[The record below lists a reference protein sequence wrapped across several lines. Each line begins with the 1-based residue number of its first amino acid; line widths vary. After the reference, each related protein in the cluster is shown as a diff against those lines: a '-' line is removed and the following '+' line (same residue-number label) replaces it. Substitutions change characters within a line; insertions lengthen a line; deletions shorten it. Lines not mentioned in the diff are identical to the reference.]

1 MAMIDS
7 HSKKTLVFRKM
18 KAMSD
23 RLQAV
28 LVSRGV
34 SCCREE
40 VLESMPPFMGGGE
53 MIESVGLHE
62 STYAPPPSRFEPG
75 TPGIAEG
82 IGFGSAVE
90 YISNIG
96 MDKIHAYEK
105 ELGGLLYQE
114 ASIEICLNRPLTITL
129 ACILLHHALG
139 SLRSVL
145 HNREAICSSLT

>member
-1 MAMIDS
+1 
-7 HSKKTLVFRKM
+7 
-18 KAMSD
+18 
-23 RLQAV
+23 
-28 LVSRGV
+28 
-34 SCCREE
+34 
-40 VLESMPPFMGGGE
+40 
-53 MIESVGLHE
+53 MIETVGLTE

-114 ASIEICLNRPLTITL
+114 VSCRIWCQSQRRTAFMM
-129 ACILLHHALG
+129 H
-139 SLRSVL
+139 
-145 HNREAICSSLT
+145 